1 MKYYNLVKK
10 ERCPND
16 NHGPT
21 FMSNMQQR
29 SIVKIQQVS
38 EKHRQ
43 KYNNCQTLQY
53 RPLPNWHPT
62 TVDLRGIGGAGGG
75 GGLFPLLQVPV
86 VHGREI
92 IAIVVH
98 GHIRIGVARTPMAV
112 AVVGAQA
119 SVVFVGTSLDD
130 LRDAHG
136 LNTTE
141 QRKNRQNR
149 EDNSRE
155 DSSREDSSREG
166 SREDSRDSEKT
177 ANKSTE
183 GTENNVKGVSF

>member
-1 MKYYNLVKK
+1 
-10 ERCPND
+10 
-16 NHGPT
+16 
-21 FMSNMQQR
+21 MQQR

-53 RPLPNWHPT
+53 RPQPTWHPT
-62 TVDLRGIGGAGGG
+62 TVDLRGVGGAGGG

-112 AVVGAQA
+112 AVVGAQTRF
-119 SVVFVGTSLDD
+119 VFVGTSLDD

-136 LNTTE
+136 LNPTERTTKE
-141 QRKNRQNR
+141 QREQRRQ
-149 EDNSRE
+149 
-155 DSSREDSSREG
+155 
-166 SREDSRDSEKT
+166 
-177 ANKSTE
+177 
-183 GTENNVKGVSF
+183 